1 MCEVKTKTLYLRWLR
16 SHAKLFVAI
25 VARFNTVFGVVFR
38 KLLRWFVST
47 RVRWNRWSLRLLVQR
62 DRNFE
67 LSPTFKSYDFIKCCN
82 GVIFVPKKYKCHSLL
97 YRRGNR
103 DVRVQDKEA
112 AILISD
118 KLHTTLD
125 SPLPLFFFKRFTSF
139 TSPNL
144 EKVR

>member
-16 SHAKLFVAI
+16 SRAKLFVAI

-38 KLLRWFVST
+38 KLLRWF
-47 RVRWNRWSLRLLVQR
+47 VQR

-103 DVRVQDKEA
+103 DVRVQEKEA